1 MQTPSFVCS
10 GTMAIEF
17 NDKKK
22 KKKKKNNNMNKMLKI
37 SLGQKVEICLVY
49 TQITFLCCQIIKSQ
63 INLKLK
69 ARSEFPNV
77 SWGEIKIAIPIGYYR
92 TL

>member
-22 KKKKKNNNMNKMLKI
+22 KKKKKKQNESWSKSGNLFGI
-37 SLGQKVEICLVY
+37 Y
-49 TQITFLCCQIIKSQ
+49 TDYF
-63 INLKLK
+63 
-69 ARSEFPNV
+69 
-77 SWGEIKIAIPIGYYR
+77 
-92 TL
+92 